1 LDWRAKVE
9 LYEQIRREYEFG
21 AGSVIGVSRKLG
33 VHRRMVREAVRNAV
47 PAQRK
52 KTERPAVKM
61 AAAMPLVEA
70 ILESD
75 RRAPRKQRHTARRIY
90 ERILTEVPGCK
101 PAQRTVR
108 QYVERRRQALG
119 LAEHETFVPQS
130 YDWGVEAQIDWY
142 EAYADL
148 DGERVKLQV
157 FSMRSMA
164 SGAAFHRAYP
174 CATQQAFLEAHE
186 LAFAYFEGVFRVLRY
201 DNLTSAVK
209 KILRGQQRDL
219 TARFIAFRSHWGYR
233 AEFCTPG
240 EGHEKGGV
248 EGEVGYFRRNHW
260 VPVPVAT
267 DLAALNRKLLQDCRA
282 DESRTISGQT
292 EFVGARLLTEKQ
304 HLLPLVPELFDLAEV
319 SYPRVDQTGCAKVRT
334 NSYSVPLKAGSLVE
348 ARVSSTAVE
357 FRHDGKRIANHQ
369 RCYSRLQK
377 ILDLEHYLDVL
388 ERKPGALRGST
399 PLAQWRAQGRWPE
412 SYDRIWQQLIERG
425 GRQPGTR
432 AMVELIRM
440 GREFGYEKLTGAID
454 QALDLGCRDV
464 AAIRH
469 LLQADQLQHVA
480 GEAIEIGALSA
491 YERPLPTGCSAT
503 CRRWEHEPR
512 SRQHRPTHQ
521 DPAAARRRGTVRLT
535 RRRSRPAPSL
545 ASPLSRSPAPGRGR
559 GS

>member
-1 LDWRAKVE
+1 MDWRAKVE

-21 AGSVIGVSRKLG
+21 AGSVIGVARKLG

-61 AAAMPLVEA
+61 AAAVPLVEA

-90 ERILTEVPGCK
+90 ERILAEVPGCT
-101 PAQRTVR
+101 PAERTVR
-108 QYVERRRQALG
+108 QYVERRRHALG
-119 LAEHETFVPQS
+119 LAAHETFVPQS
-130 YDWGVEAQIDWY
+130 YDWGVEAQVDWY

-219 TARFIAFRSHWGYR
+219 TSRFIAFRSHWGYR

-267 DLAALNRKLLQDCRA
+267 DLPALNRKLLGDCRA

-292 EFVGARLLTEKQ
+292 ECVGTRLLAEKE
-304 HLLPLVPELFDLAEV
+304 HLLPLAAEPFDLAEV
-319 SYPRVDQTGCAKVRT
+319 SYPRVDQAGCAKVRT

-357 FRHDGKRIANHQ
+357 FRHDGKRIASHG

-412 SYDRIWQQLIERG
+412 SYDRIWERLIKRG

-440 GREFGYEKLTGAID
+440 GREFGYEKLTGAIEE
-454 QALDLGCRDV
+454 ALELGCADV

-469 LLQADQLQHVA
+469 LLQADQLQHVV

-491 YERPLPTGCSAT
+491 YERPLPSMI
-503 CRRWEHEPR
+503 EY
-512 SRQHRPTHQ
+512 
-521 DPAAARRRGTVRLT
+521 DRLF
-535 RRRSRPAPSL
+535 SSNLQAV
-545 ASPLSRSPAPGRGR
+545 GI
-559 GS
+559 